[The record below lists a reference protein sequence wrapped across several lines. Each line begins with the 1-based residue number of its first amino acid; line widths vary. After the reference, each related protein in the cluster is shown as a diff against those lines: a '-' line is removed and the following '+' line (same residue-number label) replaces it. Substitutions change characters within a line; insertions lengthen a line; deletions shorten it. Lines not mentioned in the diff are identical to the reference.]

1 MIKLYDV
8 ELSGNCHKVRLMLS
22 LLGLEYERVPVA
34 LNKGE
39 HKTEEFLKLNP
50 LGQVPVLRDGDVVI
64 RDAQAILVYLAR
76 RYGGEDWLPAEAESI
91 SKVVQWLSSAANEI
105 QHGVAAVRK
114 HFLLN
119 AKIDIEQALQ
129 KAYQTLQ
136 ILDKHLS
143 ERSWLECVDA
153 ERLAARHRPTI
164 ADVACFPY
172 VALAPDGKISL
183 EPYPHVVSWID
194 RMKQLPGYVGMPG
207 L

>member
-8 ELSGNCHKVRLMLS
+8 ELSGNCYKVRLMLS
-22 LLGLEYERVPVA
+22 LLGLEYERVPIA
-34 LNKGE
+34 LKKGE

-64 RDAQAILVYLAR
+64 RDAQAILVYLAH
-76 RYGGEDWLPAEAESI
+76 RYRSEDWLPTEAEPM
-91 SKVVQWLSSAANEI
+91 SKVVQWLSVAANEI

-119 AKIDIEQALQ
+119 AEIDLEQAQ
-129 KAYQTLQ
+129 KKAHQTLQ

-143 ERSWLECVDA
+143 ERFWLECN
-153 ERLAARHRPTI
+153 HPTI

-172 VALAPDGKISL
+172 IALAPDGKISL
-183 EPYPHVVSWID
+183 ELYPHVVGWIE
-194 RMKQLPGYVGMPG
+194 RIKQLPGYVDMLGV
-207 L
+207 